1 MLSSNAISSQ
11 QKCFL
16 PKCNFFAAEM
26 FFTAMQ
32 FLRSKD
38 SVFLAKSQVFQG
50 FSFLLLEK
58 KIPTLPFC

>member
-38 SVFLAKSQVFQG
+38 SVFLAKSQVFQD
-50 FSFLLLEK
+50 FSLGHLQK
-58 KIPTLPFC
+58 RVDSIAQ

>member
-16 PKCNFFAAEM
+16 PQCDFFAAEM

-50 FSFLLLEK
+50 FSLGHLQK
-58 KIPTLPFC
+58 RVDSIAQ